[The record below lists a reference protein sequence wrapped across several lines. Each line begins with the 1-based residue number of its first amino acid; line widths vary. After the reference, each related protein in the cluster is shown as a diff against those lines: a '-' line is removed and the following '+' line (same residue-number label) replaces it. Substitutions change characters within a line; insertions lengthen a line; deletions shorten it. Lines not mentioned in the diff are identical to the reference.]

1 MAWDGTAWVKL
12 NRRLTDE
19 EQARQLKVEL
29 AASSTALDDFSVFEM
44 NDVYLETTNASFA
57 QRGLLTYGCIF
68 IFAMGLMLV
77 VLTLWAI
84 TNPPANVVG
93 AERMVAL
100 ICMAGFSVV
109 GFGIIFI
116 ALWGMHQENF
126 TWTRFPVRFNRKT
139 RMVHAF
145 RGAGAKGVI
154 SVPWDKAFFFIEP
167 RSKDPISRAL
177 VFNLRCH
184 VLDEHGCIT
193 QSFSIGSRVT
203 TIDDESTENGRSIV
217 RGLNDQ
223 FEYIRRYME
232 GGPSAAP
239 TPEWVP
245 KGPSFANSRRIWT
258 RDDEALLKE
267 RSVLATTLVWVLR
280 PFVYLTVVLHYIGMR
295 TSREPVW
302 PADVETACGN
312 TAPQSLA
319 QT

>member
-12 NRRLTDE
+12 NRQLTDE
-19 EQARQLKVEL
+19 EQARQLKVGQ
-29 AASSTALDDFSVFEM
+29 AASSTARDDFSVFEM
-44 NDVYLETTNASFA
+44 NDVYLETTNAAFA

-77 VLTLWAI
+77 VLTLWAV

-100 ICMAGFSVV
+100 ICMGGFSLV
-109 GFGIIFI
+109 GLGIVFA
-116 ALWGMHQENF
+116 ALWGMRQENF

-145 RGAGAKGVI
+145 RGAGSKGVI

-167 RSKDPISRAL
+167 RPKDPISRAL

-184 VLDEHGCIT
+184 VLNERGRVA

-203 TIDDESTENGRSIV
+203 TIDDESTGNGRSIV
-217 RGLNDQ
+217 RGLNHQ

-232 GGPSAAP
+232 GGPSAVP

-245 KGPSFANSRRIWT
+245 KETSFANSRRIWT

-267 RSVLATTLVWVLR
+267 RSVLATTLVWILR

-302 PADVETACGN
+302 PADVEESCRDTVA
-312 TAPQSLA
+312 ASLLRA
-319 QT
+319 

>member
-1 MAWDGTAWVKL
+1 MAWDSAAWVTL
-12 NRRLTDE
+12 NRQLTDE
-19 EQARQLKVEL
+19 ERARQLNVGQT
-29 AASSTALDDFSVFEM
+29 ASTTARDDFSVFEL
-44 NDVYLETTNASFA
+44 NDVYLETANAAFA

-68 IFAMGLMLV
+68 ILAMGLMLV
-77 VLTLWAI
+77 ALTLWAA

-93 AERMVAL
+93 AERLVAL
-100 ICMAGFSVV
+100 TCMGSFSLV
-109 GFGIIFI
+109 GFGIVFV
-116 ALWGMHQENF
+116 ALWGIHQENF

-145 RGAGAKGVI
+145 RGAGSKGVI

-184 VLDEHGCIT
+184 VLDEHGRVT

-203 TIDDESTENGRSIV
+203 TIDNESTENGRSIV
-217 RGLNDQ
+217 RRLNDQ

-232 GGPSAAP
+232 GGPSAVPAP
-239 TPEWVP
+239 ESVP
-245 KGPSFANSRRIWT
+245 KETSFANSRRIWT
-258 RDDEALLKE
+258 RDDEVLLAE
-267 RSVLATTLVWVLR
+267 LSLLATTLVWVLR

-302 PADVETACGN
+302 PADIQAACAN
-312 TAPQSLA
+312 AAPQSLA
-319 QT
+319 GV